1 MTDLITRE
9 DLAEVIRCMEC
20 PEVVTKC
27 EVELI
32 GEAIL
37 EQAFPPKFVPSVG
50 QVVAVWRDYGQ
61 VKFDKFKLMDS
72 TKAPYVCE
80 ISDWHNCRAL
90 TAEEKGEL

>member
-1 MTDLITRE
+1 MTDSITRQ
-9 DLAEVIRCMEC
+9 DLAAKLLSAGWWDMDDVKKTLD
-20 PEVVTKC
+20 V
-27 EVELI
+27 
-32 GEAIL
+32 
-37 EQAFPPKFVPSVG
+37 AFPPKFEPKVG